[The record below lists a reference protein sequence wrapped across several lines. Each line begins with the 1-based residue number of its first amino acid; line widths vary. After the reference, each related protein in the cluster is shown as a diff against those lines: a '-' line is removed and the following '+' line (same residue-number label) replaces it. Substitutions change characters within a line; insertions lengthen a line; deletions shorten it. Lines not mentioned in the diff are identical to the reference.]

1 MSLWLLCEAAGKL
14 GAQTG
19 EFTKPSPYLLSDF
32 ESGTLY
38 YQQTEPQTA
47 ELNYHKISEEM
58 VIKHRDLMVP
68 INDIQTVD
76 SIRLADR
83 LFVRKSDKFYELLSN
98 STMQLLVQ
106 HRATSQRAAKTGA
119 YGSKAHT
126 GGVASPLEIDKT
138 IDFYALHW
146 PDQQDIVTRTEYWVV
161 EGETWH
167 KANSLKQWVAIFPDK
182 KKQIRSFVSKQG
194 LKVQSTTDM
203 KKILRFALEE

>member
-1 MSLWLLCEAAGKL
+1 MWVLCVAALKLEA
-14 GAQTG
+14 QSS
-19 EFTKPSPYLLSDF
+19 EFSKPSPYLIPDF
-32 ESGTLY
+32 ESGILY

-76 SIRLADR
+76 SIRLANR
-83 LFVRKSDKFYELLSN
+83 LFIKKNDKFYELLSN
-98 STMQLLVQ
+98 AAMQLLVQ

-146 PDQQDIVTRTEYWVV
+146 PDQQDIVNRTEYWVV
-161 EGETWH
+161 DGETWH
-167 KANSLKQWVAIFPDK
+167 KANSLKQWIAIFPDK
-182 KKQIRSFVSKQG
+182 KKQIRSFVSEHG
-194 LKVQSTTDM
+194 LKVQSTADM
-203 KKILRFALEE
+203 KKILDFALLE